1 MLNRT
6 ALVSVTTF
14 AMVML
19 LILGVGVEA
28 APTERGEPGKSLAL
42 NPGQYLRQWFWSAKA
57 ARVDGTTKSADKT
70 SVRSITGG
78 TSAGRLRI
86 NPETTGPDKRTQMLK
101 MISALEEL
109 HRMFNSTLSSR
120 ITIMPRGNGR
130 NSAKKNK
137 SPPAAEG
144 GQKSTTAPPAAADST
159 ASRASSD
166 VVVPSLTGRNFRKS
180 LSPQPKKTNKRVCF
194 WKYCSQN

>member
-1 MLNRT
+1 
-6 ALVSVTTF
+6 
-14 AMVML
+14 
-19 LILGVGVEA
+19 
-28 APTERGEPGKSLAL
+28 SLAL

-120 ITIMPRGNGR
+120 ITIMPRGNTVNSLRNGR

-137 SPPAAEG
+137 SV
-144 GQKSTTAPPAAADST
+144 TDST